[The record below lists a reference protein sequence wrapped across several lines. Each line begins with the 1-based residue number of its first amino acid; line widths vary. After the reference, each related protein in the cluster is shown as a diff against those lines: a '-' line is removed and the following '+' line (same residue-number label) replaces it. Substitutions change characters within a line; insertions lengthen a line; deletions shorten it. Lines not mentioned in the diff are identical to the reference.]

1 MFVINLHHLCAKFVP
16 ELHFFSTLSVH
27 YISLRIPERSIP
39 MFANKVLLKNFL
51 LFFFLF
57 ITPVQQINAAGPD
70 PEGKPLNIILL
81 IGDGMGYPQIT
92 AVEYLHG
99 PLRMS
104 DMPVKGMISTYSAN
118 RLVTD
123 SAAGATALASGY
135 KTNNRMLGV
144 LYDGTPV
151 QSIAQYASTLGKST
165 ALIVSCS
172 ITHAT
177 PAAFAVHHHSRSDE
191 FLIAEMYVNAGIDIL
206 MGAGWDYFLPK
217 QQGGDRT
224 DDRNLITEMAELGY
238 HYIDHEMNLGEVRG
252 RDKVIVFLDGEELA
266 QAPYRGNQMQL
277 LTESALAQLSQNEEG
292 FFVMIEGAQIDW
304 AGHDHDFT
312 WLIHEMIDFDML
324 VGAALDFAEKDGN
337 TLVIVTS
344 DHETGGLTLPG
355 GRAGNRENFRH
366 NFSTGR
372 HTAAHVP
379 VFAFGPSADLFSGSY
394 DNTDVAQKMFYLW
407 GKEIEE
413 SEKWSGE

>member
-1 MFVINLHHLCAKFVP
+1 MI
-16 ELHFFSTLSVH
+16 E
-27 YISLRIPERSIP
+27 
-39 MFANKVLLKNFL
+39 NKVLLKFYL
-51 LFFFLF
+51 LFFFIF
-57 ITPVQQINAAGPD
+57 VTPVEKINATDPD
-70 PEGKPLNIILL
+70 PDGKPLNIILL
-81 IGDGMGYPQIT
+81 IGDGMGYSQIT

-99 PLRMS
+99 PLRITE
-104 DMPVKGMISTYSAN
+104 MPVKGMISTYSAN

-135 KTNNRMLGV
+135 KTNNSMLGI
-144 LYDGTPV
+144 LPDSTAV
-151 QSIAQYASTLGKST
+151 QSIAQYASELGKST
-165 ALIVSCS
+165 ALVVNCS

-177 PAAFAVHHHSRSDE
+177 PAAFAVNHHTRNDE
-191 FLIAEMYVNAGIDIL
+191 FLIAEMYVQAGINML
-206 MGAGWDYFLPK
+206 MGAGWNYFLPK
-217 QQGGDRT
+217 KEGGERKDE
-224 DDRNLITEMAELGY
+224 RNLITEMTELGY

-277 LTESALAQLSQNEEG
+277 LTEAALSQLSQNEDG

-312 WLIHEMIDFDML
+312 WLMYEMIDFDML
-324 VGAALDFAEKDGN
+324 VGAALDFAEKNGN

-344 DHETGGLTLPG
+344 DHETGGLTLPA

-366 NFSTGR
+366 EFSTGG

-379 VFAFGPSADLFSGSY
+379 VFAYGPSAELFAGSY
-394 DNTDVAQKMFYLW
+394 DNTDVARKMFYLW
-407 GKEIEE
+407 GKEIEHLE
-413 SEKWSGE
+413 